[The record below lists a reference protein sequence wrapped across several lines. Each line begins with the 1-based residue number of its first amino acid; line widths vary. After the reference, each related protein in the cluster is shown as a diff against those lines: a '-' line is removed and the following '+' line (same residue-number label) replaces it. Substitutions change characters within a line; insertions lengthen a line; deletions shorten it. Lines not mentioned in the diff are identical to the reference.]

1 MNTSVSRKT
10 KVRLRP
16 SPWDILVAAL
26 VLALA
31 AALDLFFLSRAAG
44 STEGDLV
51 CTVSQNG
58 RILEE
63 ITLTAGSPDQEK
75 RYGDYVVEIN
85 HGHIRIKSA
94 PCVGQDC
101 VHTGWIHRSGQ
112 SVVCLPGR
120 FVVTL
125 SSSAPADPPFDIVVK

>member
-10 KVRLRP
+10 KVCLRP
-16 SPWDILVAAL
+16 SPWDM
-26 VLALA
+26 ALA
-31 AALDLFFLSRAAG
+31 AALALFFLSRAAG

-101 VHTGWIHRSGQ
+101 VHTGHISRSGQ
-112 SVVCLPGR
+112 SIVCLPAR
-120 FVVTL
+120 VVIEL
-125 SSSAPADPPFDIVVK
+125 EGGPATDNGLDTVIG

>member
-10 KVRLRP
+10 KVCLRP

-31 AALDLFFLSRAAG
+31 AALALFFLSRAAG

-63 ITLTAGSPDQEK
+63 ITLTAG
-75 RYGDYVVEIN
+75 
-85 HGHIRIKSA
+85 
-94 PCVGQDC
+94 QDC

-125 SSSAPADPPFDIVVK
+125 SSPAPADPPFDIVVK

>member
-10 KVRLRP
+10 KVCLRP

-31 AALDLFFLSRAAG
+31 AALALFFLSRAAG

-75 RYGDYVVEIN
+75 RYGDYVVEI
-85 HGHIRIKSA
+85 KSA

-125 SSSAPADPPFDIVVK
+125 SSPAPADPPFDIVVK

>member
-10 KVRLRP
+10 KVCLRP

-31 AALDLFFLSRAAG
+31 AALALFFLSRAAG

-75 RYGDYVVEIN
+75 RGNQPRPHPHQKRSLRGAGLCAHRLDSPQRAERRVPARPFRSN
-85 HGHIRIKSA
+85 AFQPCASRSPIRYRGKVRQTA
-94 PCVGQDC
+94 
-101 VHTGWIHRSGQ
+101 
-112 SVVCLPGR
+112 
-120 FVVTL
+120 
-125 SSSAPADPPFDIVVK
+125 

>member
-10 KVRLRP
+10 KVCLRP

-31 AALDLFFLSRAAG
+31 AALALFFLSRAAG
-44 STEGDLV
+44 STKGDLV

-63 ITLTAGSPDQEK
+63 ITLTAGSPDHEK

>member
-10 KVRLRP
+10 KVCLRP

-31 AALDLFFLSRAAG
+31 AALALFFLSRAAG

-94 PCVGQDC
+94 PCVGAGLC
-101 VHTGWIHRSGQ
+101 AHRLDSPQ
-112 SVVCLPGR
+112 RAERRV
-120 FVVTL
+120 
-125 SSSAPADPPFDIVVK
+125 PARPFRSNAFQPWRQPIPHSISW